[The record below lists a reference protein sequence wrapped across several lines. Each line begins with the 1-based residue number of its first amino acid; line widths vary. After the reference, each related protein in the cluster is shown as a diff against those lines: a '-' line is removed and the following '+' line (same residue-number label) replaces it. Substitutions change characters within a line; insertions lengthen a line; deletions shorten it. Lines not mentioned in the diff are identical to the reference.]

1 MRFFVAFAIALLGLF
16 FIAAGVNHFAN
27 APAYVRIVPPWLPAP
42 EALVVASGV
51 CEVLGG
57 LGVLFP
63 ATRRI
68 AGFGLIGLLIAVFPA
83 NLQMAMH
90 PDQFRDL
97 GTPTA
102 FLIRLPLQ
110 AVLIAWVWWASRRR

>member
-1 MRFFVAFAIALLGLF
+1 MRLVVAIALLGLF

-27 APAYVRIVPPWLPAP
+27 AAAYVRIVPPWLPAP
-42 EALVVASGV
+42 EMLVAVSGV

-57 LGVLFP
+57 LGMFFP

-68 AGFGLIGLLIAVFPA
+68 AGFGLIALLIAVFPA
-83 NLQMAMH
+83 NVQMAMH
-90 PDQFRDL
+90 PELYRDL
-97 GTPTA
+97 GSSTA

-110 AVLIAWVWWASRRR
+110 AVLLAWVWWASQRR